1 MRCTPDLR
9 YATLRWIWERP
20 GPAGGWQLRLPD
32 ADDGQVLRPPR
43 RGMPPHE
50 VASWLEE
57 ALAAHSWRQHSPVR
71 WPPFLPPPIVTEIP
85 ILRAGAGTGTEAPM
99 TS

>member
-1 MRCTPDLR
+1 MHARPAVRDPAVDLGTAR
-9 YATLRWIWERP
+9 LGRR
-20 GPAGGWQLRLPD
+20 LRLPD
-32 ADDGQVLRPPR
+32 ADADDEQVLRPPR

-57 ALAAHSWRQHSPVR
+57 VLAAHNWRQHSPVR
-71 WPPFLPPPIVTEIP
+71 WPPFLPPPVVTEIP
-85 ILRAGAGTGTEAPM
+85 ILRAEASTGTEAPM